1 MEGGLPS
8 RQTVNAVGG
17 RPRARDV
24 RVGCRLW
31 TLDGDRTVRTTVTGV
46 TTAQARE
53 VLDVRTEHVTFTV
66 APDQLLGTPDGWVHA
81 RDAQDTVLAWTPAR
95 KLNRIRLSIA
105 PGYAL
110 GYFVGATCADG
121 TVGGNYISLVVNDK
135 EFALRYARYLTSA
148 TGLAA
153 RLEAV
158 TRPSGYLGRE
168 VPGFRVRVV
177 SSYLA
182 DLMRQYVGGDAHH
195 LRQAFPRVVLR
206 DRETFDGFLD
216 GYRDGD
222 GCQVNTWPARALI
235 SANVP
240 FLAELARIVG
250 ARFTPRTDGKASRL
264 FVADSWPSRGTFRAE
279 RHPLQLRESSWTQVH
294 QLRSRVTT
302 GKPYTLYGFRLDPRP
317 GFLINGHLARQPW

>member
-1 MEGGLPS
+1 M
-8 RQTVNAVGG
+8 NAIGG
-17 RPRARDV
+17 RLRARDV

-31 TLDGDRTVRTTVTGV
+31 TLDGDHTVQSTVTGV
-46 TTAQARE
+46 MSVKACEA
-53 VLDVRTEHVTFTV
+53 LDVTTEHVTFTV
-66 APDQLLGTPDGWVHA
+66 APDQLLGTPDGWVYA

-95 KLNRIRLSIA
+95 KLNRVRLSIA

-121 TVGGNYISLVVNDK
+121 TVGGNYVSLVVNDK
-135 EFALRYARYLTSA
+135 ELALRYAGHLTSA

-158 TRPSGYLGRE
+158 TRPSGYLGRA

-195 LRQAFPRVVLR
+195 LRQGFPRVVLW
-206 DRETFDGFLD
+206 DRQTFDGFLD

-250 ARFTPRTDGKASRL
+250 ARFTPRTDRKASRL
-264 FVADSWPSRGTFRAE
+264 FVADSWPSRGTFRPE
-279 RHPLQLRESSWTQVH
+279 RHPLQLRESTWAQV
-294 QLRSRVTT
+294 QQVRRRVSRD
-302 GKPYTLYGFRLDPRP
+302 KPYTFYGFRLNSRP